1 MALVLRRG
9 LLAGLVAGLVSGV
22 YLLFVGEPVIDQ
34 AIRLE
39 AAASGGAQAAE
50 LLSRG
55 TQRFGLV
62 GATILYGVA
71 VGGVYALVHRLLEP
85 RMAAGTAWDKAVRL
99 AAAGFGTL
107 YLVPFFHYPA
117 NPPGVGDP
125 STAATR
131 TRLYLA
137 ALVASVLISV
147 AAWLAARR
155 LAELGVERW
164 RRQLVVGAGYL
175 VAVGLAYAVLPEVS
189 QRVAVP
195 AELLWQARLASASGQ
210 ALLWAVLGAA
220 FGALAMR
227 AEGRAARAAPAPAG
241 A

>member
-22 YLLFVGEPVIDQ
+22 YLLLVGEPVIDQ

-39 AAASGGAQAAE
+39 AAASGGAPAAE
-50 LLSRG
+50 VFSRG
-55 TQRFGLV
+55 TQRLGLV
-62 GATILYGVA
+62 GAATLYGLA
-71 VGGVYALVHRLLEP
+71 VGGVFAILYQLLEP

-107 YLVPFFHYPA
+107 FLVPFFEYPS

-125 STAATR
+125 ATAGTR

-137 ALVASVLISV
+137 AIALSAVISLL
-147 AAWLAARR
+147 AWLAAHR

-164 RRQLVVGAGYL
+164 RRQLAVGAGYL

-189 QRVAVP
+189 QRVNVP
-195 AELLWQARLASASGQ
+195 AEVLWEARLASASGQ
-210 ALLWAVLGAA
+210 ALLWACLDAA
-220 FGALAMR
+220 FGALGMR
-227 AEGRAARAAPAPAG
+227 AERRAAGATAAPASA
-241 A
+241 